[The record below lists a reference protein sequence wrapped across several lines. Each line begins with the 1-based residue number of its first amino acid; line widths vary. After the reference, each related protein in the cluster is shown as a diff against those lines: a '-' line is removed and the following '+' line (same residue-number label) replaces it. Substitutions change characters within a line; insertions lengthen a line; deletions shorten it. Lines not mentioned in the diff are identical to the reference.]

1 MTTNV
6 TVKTHSWAV
15 EITQT
20 DEYKDDIRQEK
31 IRVEP
36 DTERTIALTNTRTLH
51 FKELPLGE

>member
-31 IRVEP
+31 IRVKP
-36 DTERTIALTNTRTLH
+36 DSEHTIALTSTRTLH